1 MKKTFSYLF
10 SDLVVEGDIT
20 PDRYYE
26 LIHTGMNTDPRYGDF
41 KFTRQQL
48 EEMAKNFNEGVR
60 GVEVA
65 VDINHDPEKK
75 AYAWI
80 KPGSMKVEPSQNLAG
95 QYSLFAQL
103 YRFTPEGEKLVKEGA
118 YRYFSLEIQYKY
130 ERMINGIKKIFNNVI
145 VGLALTNSPV
155 IKELAPTYAEQHTTN
170 YSDSMEMFQ
179 IFLDL
184 LAAQEYV
191 TSDQKE
197 ALQQMAGK
205 LTPEEV
211 SAVQEQMDSVMAM
224 PEEMSTQQDPAKD
237 ANANDTAKNSEEAP
251 AQKEGEE
258 AEKDA
263 ESDANEGEQSEAE
276 KPEEKTDAALSE
288 NKQLSELQNQ
298 VATLMSERNQLLAEK
313 KEKMLSEK
321 ANSLVLSES
330 RKVGFRAEKIEE
342 VKSFLAT
349 LSEEQATQFDKLVGE
364 VISVDFS
371 ERGISGSKTASSDV
385 DSLARQIAKDEKISM
400 SAALEKAYRK
410 LGQWKA
416 E

>member
-26 LIHTGMNTDPRYGDF
+26 LIHTGMNTDPRYGEF
-41 KFTRQQL
+41 KFTKAQL
-48 EEMAKNFNEGVR
+48 EEMAKNFNEGIR

-80 KPGSMKVEPSQNLAG
+80 KPGSMKVEPSQNLTG

-205 LTPEEV
+205 LSPEEV
-211 SAVQEQMDSVMAM
+211 TAVQERVDAVMAM
-224 PEEMSTQQDPAKD
+224 PEEMSAQDPAKEEE
-237 ANANDTAKNSEEAP
+237 TAKNSEEDP
-251 AQKEGEE
+251 TQKEGEASE
-258 AEKDA
+258 DNA
-263 ESDANEGEQSEAE
+263 ESADGEKE
-276 KPEEKTDAALSE
+276 KPEVEQSAEGEKALSE
-288 NKQLSELQNQ
+288 DKQLSELQTQ

-313 KEKMLSEK
+313 KDKMLSEK
-321 ANSLVLSES
+321 AQSLVVSES
-330 RKVGFRAEKIEE
+330 RKAGFRVEKVDE

-349 LSEEQATQFDKLVGE
+349 LSEEQITQFDKLVGE

-371 ERGISGSKTASSDV
+371 ERGISGSKTASNGDV
-385 DSLARQIAKDEKISM
+385 DALASQIAKDEKISM